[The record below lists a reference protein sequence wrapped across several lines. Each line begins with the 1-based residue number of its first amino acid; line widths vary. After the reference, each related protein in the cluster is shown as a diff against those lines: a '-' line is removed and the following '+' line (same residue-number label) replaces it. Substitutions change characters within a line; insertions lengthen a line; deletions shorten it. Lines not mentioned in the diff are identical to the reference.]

1 MHSVEFKLQKMF
13 VYPFLV
19 TNCQITTLLKAERML
34 TKVTV
39 VARFKLKSR
48 NLSYDFRIDSS
59 LLPSATV
66 KSLSRDTKS
75 FQHY

>member
-66 KSLSRDTKS
+66 RLSSRESNS
-75 FQHY
+75 FQH

>member
-34 TKVTV
+34 TKVTIF
-39 VARFKLKSR
+39 ARFKLESR

-66 KSLSRDTKS
+66 RLSSRESKS
-75 FQHY
+75 FQH

>member
-48 NLSYDFRIDSS
+48 NLSRFKPVAY
-59 LLPSATV
+59 LGSADIRCPVSDQSTAV
-66 KSLSRDTKS
+66 
-75 FQHY
+75 Y

>member
-1 MHSVEFKLQKMF
+1 MHSVEFKIQKMF

-19 TNCQITTLLKAERML
+19 TNCEVTTLLKAERML
-34 TKVTV
+34 TKVTII
-39 VARFKLKSR
+39 ARFKLKLR

-66 KSLSRDTKS
+66 QYSSRDKKS
-75 FQHY
+75 FQH

>member
-1 MHSVEFKLQKMF
+1 MHSVEFKIQKKF

-66 KSLSRDTKS
+66 QNSIKGL
-75 FQHY
+75 